1 MRKRWIAVALIA
13 TMVLGSTQ
21 VANATSLS
29 DAQKKKNQAQSDL
42 DSVNSEINDIESKQ
56 TELQGEIDETNA
68 ELVDIL
74 VDIDV
79 TRLDLDAKTLELSQM
94 QTELAK
100 AKTTEAEQ
108 LNSMKER
115 ICYMYENGDS
125 SLFTALIESDS
136 FAQVLNKLEN
146 FSTVYDFD
154 RELLDDYQET
164 KALVEELVENVS
176 EEEAELEY
184 LKETLEEQEAELEAT
199 LAVMQDQM
207 DDYDT
212 QLANAEALADQYRD
226 TITEMNQVIASAVAA
241 SSRRSSSSSGSSG
254 STAAYGSATG
264 TSYSSKG
271 QQVANYACQ
280 FVGNPYVY
288 GGTSLTNGCDCSGFV
303 MSVYAHFGVSLP
315 HSSSSLRSC
324 GTHVTVS
331 EIMPGDI
338 VCYSGHVGIYV
349 GGGSMVDASNPKSG
363 IKYTNIYYRTILD
376 VRRIFT

>member
-1 MRKRWIAVALIA
+1 MKKRWIAVVLIA

-29 DAQKKKNQAQSDL
+29 DAQKKKSQAQSDL
-42 DSVNSEINDIESKQ
+42 DSVNSEINSIESKQ
-56 TELQGEIDETNA
+56 AELQGEIDETNA

-79 TRLDLDAKTLELSQM
+79 TRIDLDAKTLELSQM

-115 ICYMYENGDS
+115 ICYMYENGDT
-125 SLFTALIESDS
+125 SLFSALIESDS

-154 RELLDDYQET
+154 RELLDAYQET
-164 KALVEELVENVS
+164 KALVEELVEAVT

-184 LKETLEEQEAELEAT
+184 LKETLEEQEAELEAM
-199 LAVMQDQM
+199 LADMQVQM
-207 DDYDT
+207 DDYDA
-212 QLANAEALADQYRD
+212 QLTKAEELASQYRD
-226 TITEMNQVIASAVAA
+226 TITEMNQVIAAA
-241 SSRRSSSSSGSSG
+241 TVTTSRRSYGSSG
-254 STAAYGSATG
+254 STAAYGAATG

-315 HSSSSLRSC
+315 HSSSSMRSC